1 MSKIKQIAEVYDN
14 FKLSC
19 APGQTSHESID
30 LKLPGSEDNVL
41 KIIVTKMSNFE
52 GSILVVDLN
61 GEKLNTKPRL
71 SYIEGRGF
79 ESDLS
84 DMLEDDANLRLSDVE
99 EMTILFHIYE
109 YGCEEGTVEII
120 FSDPEFSNWSTA
132 RGALNSLI
140 SEDYDI
146 RGINPEIAYY
156 CYLLSHKDDFN
167 SKEIFTY
174 YKELAEGRKEDELT
188 YTLEYITKNI
198 YEGKIH
204 HDNEL
209 NDELKEKAD
218 NLKIEGFRTKTHP
231 EVLTED
237 NFDLI
242 LMDAVNSKNIV
253 IKWGVYVPYDALGYE
268 VGRAAIIDA
277 EFDSRMDFS
286 FSEDD
291 FVDN

>member
-1 MSKIKQIAEVYDN
+1 MSKIQQIAEVYDN

-19 APGQTSHESID
+19 SPGSTSHESID
-30 LKLPGSEDNVL
+30 LRLPGNEYKTL
-41 KIIVTKMSNFE
+41 KIIATKMSDFT
-52 GSILVVDLN
+52 GVILVVDLN
-61 GEKLNTKPRL
+61 GEKLNSRPK
-71 SYIEGRGF
+71 YVDFEGRGF

-84 DMLEDDANLRLSDVE
+84 DMLEDHAHLRLSDVE

-120 FSDPEFSNWSTA
+120 FSDPEFTNWSTK

-140 SEDYDI
+140 SEDYE
-146 RGINPEIAYY
+146 RGINPEKAYY

-174 YKELAEGRKEDELT
+174 YKELAEGRKDDELT
-188 YTLEYITKNI
+188 YTLEYITKNV
-198 YEGKIH
+198 YEGKIRQ
-204 HDNEL
+204 DNEL

-277 EFDSRMDFS
+277 AFDEEIDFV
-286 FSEDD
+286 FDEDD